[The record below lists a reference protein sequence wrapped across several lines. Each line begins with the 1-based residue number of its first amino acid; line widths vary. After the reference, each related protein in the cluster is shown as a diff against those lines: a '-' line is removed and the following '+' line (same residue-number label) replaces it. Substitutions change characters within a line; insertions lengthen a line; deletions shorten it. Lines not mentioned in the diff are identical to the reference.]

1 MKSVWPVIVVGAL
14 TASPVFAA
22 GEASDG
28 MTWLRKMAAASYQVN
43 YAGTF
48 VYQQRG
54 RSETSR
60 IVHYVNAAGGVFEKL
75 EALDGPARE
84 VIRTNDQ
91 VTCYLPASKTVLI
104 EQRDARLLPAIL
116 PENLAAITETYQV
129 KLGERDRVAGQECQN
144 VRLEP
149 SDNLRYGR
157 EFCVEIRSGLPLRV
171 RTFNENR
178 EPVES
183 FAFTEIRIGGS
194 FNRDRVKS
202 KYAALS
208 RNWRVD
214 RSALA
219 VNEQAV
225 DTGWVVNN
233 QPRGFRKLTE
243 VKRSLAGRGGSV
255 AQIVFSDGIA
265 AISVFVEPLPKER
278 PAQVL
283 THQGAVNI
291 YTRTLADYMVTVLGE
306 APAATVMQIAN
317 SLELRPGA
325 R

>member
-1 MKSVWPVIVVGAL
+1 MRSVWPVIVVGAL
-14 TASPVFAA
+14 VASPVSAA
-22 GEASDG
+22 GEASG
-28 MTWLRKMAAASYQVN
+28 EMVWLKKMATASNQVN
-43 YAGTF
+43 YVGTF

-54 RSETSR
+54 KSETSR
-60 IVHYVNAAGGVFEKL
+60 IVHYVNPAGGVFEKL
-75 EALDGPARE
+75 ETLDGPARE

-91 VTCYLPASKTVLI
+91 VTCYLPTSKTVLI
-104 EQRDARLLPAIL
+104 EQRDTRLLPAIL
-116 PENLAAITETYQV
+116 PQDLAAITEAYQV

-144 VRLEP
+144 VQLEP
-149 SDNLRYGR
+149 RDNLRYGR

-171 RTFNENR
+171 RTFNESR

-183 FAFTEIRIGGS
+183 FAFTEIKIGGG

-208 RNWRVD
+208 RGWRVD

-219 VNEQAV
+219 SNEQAV

-243 VKRSLAGRGGSV
+243 VRRSLAGRGGSV
-255 AQIVFSDGIA
+255 AQIVFSDGVA
-265 AISVFVEPLPKER
+265 AISVFIEPLSRER
-278 PAQVL
+278 PVQTL

-291 YTRTLADYMVTVLGE
+291 YTRTLADHMVTVLGE
-306 APAATVMQIAN
+306 APAATIMQIAN
-317 SLELRPGA
+317 SLELKPGA